1 MKIKK
6 IVILLFTLV
15 HWLTTFITASYFFDP
30 MTWQSDHLLSFI
42 LNKVLLLISLY
53 LVYRFLYEAIF
64 EKDLNKRRLILHS
77 LYFFVPMM
85 VLLLALWPGPIADGD
100 MPYFINHVSQY
111 SYNYYLHY
119 LTSLVHIQALMLMPF
134 LTGILIYQLIAYSLI
149 MAYLVLRAKKAFRT
163 SWAYLLYLLGALP
176 SIAFFNLI
184 PNRTPIYAAL
194 YILFVGI
201 LFFDYKEK
209 RLLNWKKALSLFVVI
224 GILSIL
230 RSEGIHFILIGP
242 MVMALVYGDKALKP
256 FIKNTLVGIGMLIII
271 IPILSIPQKQWED
284 SVEGNFTIKRMMPA
298 HAYNITN
305 MLRYPIE
312 GDFEA
317 IDKVLSVDIMKAYPS
332 YYNNVSLM
340 MGAERVGQYSQ
351 TDLVNFA
358 RASKEL
364 ILDNPATFLK
374 VRWTTF
380 NITARKSID
389 MRQDFEYHYE
399 NTFKERSIFVD
410 PIFPSLRN
418 HLMHLLSNL
427 KQLDGKD
434 YYDSKLIQVYH
445 KLSGAVSYNLYIP
458 LFIILVT
465 FVVALFKRSWFWV
478 LITIGALMHTGI
490 IFILAPAA
498 FFMYYIPVHVLG
510 WYILLLNLINF
521 LSKGRAFYV

>member
-149 MAYLVLRAKKAFRT
+149 MAYLVLRAKKAFKS

-184 PNRTPIYAAL
+184 PNRTPLYAAL

-209 RLLNWKKALSLFVVI
+209 RLLNWKKALSLFGVI

-242 MVMALVYGDKALKP
+242 MLMALVYGDRGWKY
-256 FIKNTLVGIGMLIII
+256 FIKNTLVGIGILIII
-271 IPILSIPQKQWED
+271 IPLLSIPQKQWED
-284 SVEGNFTIKRMMPA
+284 GVEGNFTIKRMMPA

-305 MLRYPIE
+305 MLRYPLE
-312 GDFEA
+312 GDLET

-340 MGAERVGQYSQ
+340 MGAERVGNYSQ
-351 TDLVNFA
+351 EDLADFAKASTNLVKDNF
-358 RASKEL
+358 
-364 ILDNPATFLK
+364 ATFLK

-380 NITARKSID
+380 EITARKSID

-427 KQLDGKD
+427 KQVDGKE

-458 LFIILVT
+458 LFIIFLT
-465 FVVALFKRSWFWV
+465 FVTALIKRSWFWV
-478 LITIGALMHTGI
+478 LVTTGALMHTGI

-510 WYILLLNLINF
+510 WYILILALVNF
-521 LSKGRAFYV
+521 LSKGRSFYV